1 MLESAGSDFHRFLQD
16 AIFTHCQKKKHT
28 VFAKSFSHERNTLYG
43 IDVYINQYL
52 KKKRHAGLLAMLGYD
67 LLSELPTIRSEH
79 VTIVPGDT
87 MVFGDKVEV
96 KSA

>member
-1 MLESAGSDFHRFLQD
+1 MYIYIRH
-16 AIFTHCQKKKHT
+16 
-28 VFAKSFSHERNTLYG
+28 G
-43 IDVYINQYL
+43 IDVYINQYIQNNL
-52 KKKRHAGLLAMLGYD
+52 HAGLLAMYGYD

-87 MVFGDKVEV
+87 VVLGDKVEV

>member
-1 MLESAGSDFHRFLQD
+1 M
-16 AIFTHCQKKKHT
+16 
-28 VFAKSFSHERNTLYG
+28 
-43 IDVYINQYL
+43 YISTNIYKTNL
-52 KKKRHAGLLAMLGYD
+52 HAGLLAMFGYD

-87 MVFGDKVEV
+87 AMLGDKVDV